1 MAQTSACWSHQ
12 SVSGS
17 FPPSDT
23 GEGHRGHRR
32 CLLQSHRGDVWWGP
46 RDLDGHSIPFCV
58 QLETVSTKTL
68 PALCPAQGLVVF
80 RVIGFLR
87 GLLGP
92 PFPSWLGLTL
102 RTQGPPRT
110 GTHTRPSSVTS
121 TGSGVG
127 GTSVIP
133 GEIISPWWVP
143 LQNRDTV
150 SRRGGSHSDGGWRD
164 PGSRLLPV
172 WPSLREGS
180 SGRQARP
187 MWTELLAGLAHQGAQ
202 DRGQHGDTSCQ
213 VPGCKPCP

>member
-1 MAQTSACWSHQ
+1 MGHSLPVTQGRDTGDTDAVSSKATVVMSGGARGTWMDTAFP
-12 SVSGS
+12 SVSS
-17 FPPSDT
+17 WKQPAPRPCPP
-23 GEGHRGHRR
+23 
-32 CLLQSHRGDVWWGP
+32 
-46 RDLDGHSIPFCV
+46 CV
-58 QLETVSTKTL
+58 Q
-68 PALCPAQGLVVF
+68 PRGLVVL

-87 GLLGP
+87 GRLGP

-121 TGSGVG
+121 TGSGVS

-133 GEIISPWWVP
+133 GEMISPWWVP

-172 WPSLREGS
+172 GPSLREGS
-180 SGRQARP
+180 SGR
-187 MWTELLAGLAHQGAQ
+187 
-202 DRGQHGDTSCQ
+202 
-213 VPGCKPCP
+213 